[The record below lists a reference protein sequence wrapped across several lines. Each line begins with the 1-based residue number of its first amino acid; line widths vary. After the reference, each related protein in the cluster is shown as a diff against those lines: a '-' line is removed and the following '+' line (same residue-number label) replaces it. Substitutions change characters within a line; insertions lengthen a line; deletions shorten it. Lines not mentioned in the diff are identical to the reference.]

1 VVSYSIKQRHYKID
15 IERSDQHLSLRTRF
29 HSPFCRKS
37 KTMRCSR
44 RRVLQLIG
52 TSGLATVTAGCLN
65 SGSLDEY
72 ALVAS
77 ELDLSSIGPPYLWP
91 DPTAI
96 EATTRVDF
104 TDETKTG
111 YVSKLFD
118 TGSVTV
124 QQWPLVRRVPWGED
138 TVPRPTFLQ
147 REDTFYQVTITDE
160 QYRERERWHVAVER
174 IDETPPDD
182 ATVEN
187 RPFDLSAQD
196 QRVLEAALDAVYADN
211 DGFLGT
217 PEFDELQTVEFHQG
231 LDAEASELVPEP
243 PFDFVAVSDEH
254 FQPITEQRTVRVP
267 EWTYTVEEIAGN
279 REEFTEFA
287 SDAIQ
292 EFDLNSSDLSES
304 ARGVI
309 DAAISEE
316 DPRRYEEG
324 APPSDALS
332 EVLDALG
339 IADDL
344 QSMDNYDDQ
353 VRFRDVIAEYQ
364 NAVYR
369 FGLIVT
375 P

>member
-1 VVSYSIKQRHYKID
+1 
-15 IERSDQHLSLRTRF
+15 
-29 HSPFCRKS
+29 
-37 KTMRCSR
+37 MRCSR

-124 QQWPLVRRVPWGED
+124 QQWPLVRRVPWGKD

-196 QRVLEAALDAVYADN
+196 QRVLEAALDAVYAGN

-231 LDAEASELVPEP
+231 LDAEASKLVPEP
-243 PFDFVAVSDEH
+243 PFDFVEVSDEH

-339 IADDL
+339 VADDL